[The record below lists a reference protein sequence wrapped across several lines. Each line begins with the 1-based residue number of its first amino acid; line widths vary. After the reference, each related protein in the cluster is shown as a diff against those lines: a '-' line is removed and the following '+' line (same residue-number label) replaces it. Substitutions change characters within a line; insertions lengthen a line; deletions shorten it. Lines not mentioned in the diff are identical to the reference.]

1 VCGFPMFCVAAR
13 HTSHRPLRH
22 GAGIPLNHM
31 SYIVAQ
37 SIEEPMTEE
46 TTTER
51 KPHRAQYKPGQSGN
65 AAGRPR
71 GAKGDSA
78 KHIAMAARLAN
89 KLGAKK
95 LSNIVKVLT
104 DAAEAGD
111 VHASSLLLARI
122 WPPPKTR
129 LLSFPMPEIRNA
141 DDVRMAQIG
150 FMNGVASGLL
160 TVDEAEKLSAM
171 AERAGQAI
179 AEAAFEHHLE
189 RIQESLPKQIEVLP

>member
-1 VCGFPMFCVAAR
+1 
-13 HTSHRPLRH
+13 
-22 GAGIPLNHM
+22 
-31 SYIVAQ
+31 
-37 SIEEPMTEE
+37 
-46 TTTER
+46 
-51 KPHRAQYKPGQSGN
+51 
-65 AAGRPR
+65 
-71 GAKGDSA
+71 
-78 KHIAMAARLAN
+78 MAARLAN

-95 LSNIVKVLT
+95 LGNIVKVLT

-111 VHASSLLLARI
+111 VQAASLLMARV
-122 WPPPKTR
+122 WPAPKTR

>member
-1 VCGFPMFCVAAR
+1 
-13 HTSHRPLRH
+13 
-22 GAGIPLNHM
+22 
-31 SYIVAQ
+31 
-37 SIEEPMTEE
+37 MTE
-46 TTTER
+46 TTDDT
-51 KPHRAQYKPGQSGN
+51 KPKKHRAGHFPPGTSGN
-65 AAGRPR
+65 AAGRPK
-71 GAKGDSA
+71 GAKGDNA
-78 KHIAMAARLAN
+78 KHVAMAARLAN

-95 LSNIVKVLT
+95 LGNIVKVLT

-111 VHASSLLLARI
+111 VQAASLLMARV
-122 WPPPKTR
+122 WPAPKTR